1 MACNII
7 QGRQIDCRDSVG
19 GVPEVY
25 LTEFVNV
32 PQGNITS
39 SSGTISA
46 ATCSSGKRF
55 FTYQL
60 EKENAQFDAK
70 DMISVENGS
79 LYSEQTLTF
88 TLKKMS
94 ASLRNNLR
102 TLAQNR
108 LHIIVKDGNG
118 TYWWMG
124 QVNGADLTTSDG
136 STGKALGDMN
146 GYTLTFTAKEPDA
159 PNTVSAAIV
168 AALQIG
174 S

>member
-1 MACNII
+1 MACNIV
-7 QGRQIDCRDSVG
+7 QGREIACRDSVG
-19 GVPEVY
+19 GLPEVY
-25 LTEFVNV
+25 LTEYDNV
-32 PQGNITS
+32 PQANITS
-39 SSGTISA
+39 SSGVISA

-60 EKENAQFDAK
+60 EKENGQFDVK
-70 DMISVENGS
+70 DIVSVENGT

-108 LHIIVKDGNG
+108 LHIIVKDSNG
-118 TYWWMG
+118 IYWWMG
-124 QVNGADLTTSDG
+124 QTRGADLTASDG
-136 STGKALGDMN
+136 TTGKAMGDMN
-146 GYTLTFTAKEPDA
+146 GYSLTFVAKEPDA
-159 PNTVSAAIV
+159 PNTVSASIV
-168 AALQIG
+168 ASLQIG